1 MAKGKEVATP
11 KKGKQEVVNWKEELK
26 KEAAQESSRVQAD
39 VGNRIKLDKKL
50 KFIKAGADMGNE
62 INVIIVGHVKV
73 HAYYDTPFDE
83 DNVSAP
89 ACFAHSTT
97 GENMA
102 PVDESPA
109 KQSEICED
117 CWAFKFKSDSRQK
130 GKACGENHALAVIF
144 TDDVADSDDPEITL
158 LKVPVTSGATFRRY
172 IKTLNSNDMPS
183 WAVMTTIKFDENAD
197 WQKLLFDLDG
207 EVPEK
212 YLQVCRSKFKAS
224 MEMLM
229 VKPDFS
235 TYKGGGAGSKKAKP
249 GKKAP
254 AKAGPPPKGK
264 PEKKAGRSRLS

>member
-1 MAKGKEVATP
+1 MAKKEVAT
-11 KKGKQEVVNWKEELK
+11 KRKGGQEVTNWKEELAR
-26 KEAAQESSRVQAD
+26 EAQQESSRVQAD
-39 VGNRIKLDKKL
+39 VGNKIKLDKKL
-50 KFIKAGADMGNE
+50 KFIHGGADLGNE
-62 INVIIVGHVKV
+62 INVIVVGHIKV
-73 HAYYDTPFDE
+73 HAYYDTPYDE
-83 DNVSAP
+83 DNITAP

-102 PVDESPA
+102 PLDESPA

-117 CWAFKFKSDSRQK
+117 CWAFKFKSDDRQK
-130 GKACGENHALAVIF
+130 GKACGENHLLAVIF

-183 WAVMTTIKFDENAD
+183 WAVMTTVKFDENAD

-212 YLQVCRSKFKAS
+212 YLSVCRSKFKAS

-235 TYKGGGAGSKKAKP
+235 TYKGGSGSKKAKT
-249 GKKAP
+249 KKSD
-254 AKAGPPPKGK
+254 AKAAKVPTKSAK
-264 PEKKAGRSRLS
+264 PAAKAGRSRLS